1 MLKFLADLSG
11 ETKGYFTDGG
21 YVMPVLV
28 VAGFLLWMFIG
39 MRFFLLRK
47 GFVGSLADNLCAK
60 TGRRRKPGI
69 FDLVITQYQSEKKL
83 SPEDRAYLLA
93 HAVLKTQAILS
104 SYRRGIQVLCK
115 VAPLLGLLGTV
126 SGMIETFSSLVD
138 MEMFSKSGGVG
149 GGISE
154 ALISTQ
160 MGLMI
165 AVPGVIAGKL
175 LDKKEETLKM
185 EMYALPLE
193 SALEPRKAQCS

>member
-1 MLKFLADLSG
+1 MSQLWLELFG
-11 ETKGYFTDGG
+11 ETKGYLSDGG
-21 YVMPVLV
+21 FVMPVLIAV
-28 VAGFLLWMFIG
+28 GFLLWVFIG
-39 MRFFLLRK
+39 IRFFLLQK
-47 GFVGSLADNLCAK
+47 GFVGSLASLLCEE
-60 TGRRRKPGI
+60 TDVRRKSGV
-69 FDLVITQYQSEKKL
+69 FDFVIEQYRSQENISL
-83 SPEDRAYLLA
+83 EDRACLLT
-93 HAVLKTQAILS
+93 HAILQTQTVLS

-126 SGMIETFSSLVD
+126 SGMIETFSSLVN
-138 MEMFSKSGGVG
+138 MEMFSESGGVG

-193 SALEPRKAQCS
+193 SGPEPLNAERS